1 LGTHQ
6 SNELHLVGCAD
17 HHALDAGSVL
27 GTVQDSSLRSA
38 RACAR
43 PAGLDDAC
51 AQIGLGH
58 YVMAGGVMTLSWT
71 DLDR

>member
-17 HHALDAGSVL
+17 HHVVDARSVL
-27 GTVQDSSLRSA
+27 GTVQGASLRSA
-38 RACAR
+38 RASAR

-51 AQIGLGH
+51 AQIAFWQLRDG
-58 YVMAGGVMTLSWT
+58 
-71 DLDR
+71 RR

>member
-27 GTVQDSSLRSA
+27 GTVQGSSLRSA

-43 PAGLDDAC
+43 PSGLDGAC
-51 AQIGLGH
+51 AQI
-58 YVMAGGVMTLSWT
+58 TSWPLR
-71 DLDR
+71 DGRQSDDA